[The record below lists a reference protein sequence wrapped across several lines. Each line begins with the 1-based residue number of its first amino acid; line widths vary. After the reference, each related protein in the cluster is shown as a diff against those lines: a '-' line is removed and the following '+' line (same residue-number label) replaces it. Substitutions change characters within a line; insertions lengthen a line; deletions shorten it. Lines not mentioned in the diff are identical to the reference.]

1 MTASISRLAWLSI
14 AALMLALL
22 AGCDN
27 GNDGAITV
35 SLIDPGDEAQ
45 QIGRKFL
52 SPGARQ
58 LRMAQA
64 QGLVRYDDE
73 GQIVPGLAQRW
84 VVTDDG
90 LSYIFRLHK
99 RDWSDGKTVTAQ
111 DVARGLNERI
121 AIEKEGRFSA
131 EMMKVR
137 DVIARTRQVV
147 EVRLDSPSPSF
158 LTILALP
165 EMGVR
170 TDDQGTGPFALTA
183 PENGNGDDEEATAA
197 GPFWLDLSTAETEML
212 DEEDAAAKR
221 RVFLTT
227 DRAALA
233 IQRFRNSQSD
243 IVLGGRFQH
252 LPLVNVSGIARSRL
266 QLDPV
271 AGLFGLEIV
280 NHDGFLSDPVNRE
293 ALAMAIDRSDLFS
306 GLQLT
311 DWTATTRLIPENI
324 TDYQPEVANRWSESS
339 IAERRA
345 IARVRVLIWEEANG
359 PVQTL
364 RVAMPEGPG
373 ARYLTERLRTDWRL
387 IGIKIEAV
395 AMDAEADL
403 RLIDEVA
410 PYGQAEWYL
419 ARLSCVHLPLCDEEA
434 DFVLQDARAAYDSAK
449 RSAGI
454 ARAETLMTQHNGYIP
469 LGLPLRWSLVRG
481 DIPGYAPN
489 ATGLHPLWP
498 LVLDPIS

>member
-1 MTASISRLAWLSI
+1 MTASSSRSAWLSI
-14 AALMLALL
+14 AALILILL

-90 LSYIFRLHK
+90 LSYIFRLQD
-99 RDWSDGKTVTAQ
+99 RDWSDGKAVTAQ

-121 AIEKEGRFSA
+121 EIEKTGRFAA

-137 DVIARTRQVV
+137 DVIARTGKVV
-147 EVRLDSPSPSF
+147 EVRLESPSPNF

-170 TDDQGTGPFALTA
+170 TDNQGTGPFGLTTL
-183 PENGNGDDEEATAA
+183 NNDDEEDTEA
-197 GPFWLDLSTAETEML
+197 GPFWLDLSAAETEML
-212 DEEDAAAKR
+212 DEEDAANKR

-252 LPLVNVSGIARSRL
+252 LPLVNVSGIARSRV

-271 AGLFGLEIV
+271 AGLFGLAVV
-280 NHDGFLSDPVNRE
+280 NHDDFLSDPVNRE
-293 ALAMAIDRSDLFS
+293 ALAMTIDRSDLFS
-306 GLQLT
+306 GLQLAE
-311 DWTATTRLIPENI
+311 WTETTRLIPENVV
-324 TDYQPEVANRWSESS
+324 DYQPEVATRWAESS

-359 PVQTL
+359 PVRPL

-373 ARYLTERLRTDWRL
+373 ARYLAARLRTDWRL
-387 IGIKIEAV
+387 IGIKVQTVGMNE
-395 AMDAEADL
+395 DADL

-410 PYGQAEWYL
+410 PYGRAEWYL
-419 ARLSCVHLPLCDEEA
+419 ARLSCIHIPLCDEEA
-434 DFVLQDARAAYDSAK
+434 DFILQDARAAYDGET

-454 ARAETLMTQHNGYIP
+454 ARAETLMTQYNGYIP

-489 ATGLHPLWP
+489 AAGLHPLWP